1 MQDPV
6 MNRPDAAIQFRLAL
20 SLFTRLPAGLL
31 PILPP
36 GTLGAAVWCFPLVGA
51 LVGLLAGIAGLVAH
65 GLGLGIWAV
74 AVAILAAEVLITGG
88 LHEDGLADVA
98 DALGGR
104 DVASRLAIMRD
115 SRIGSF
121 GSLALFLSLAARLV
135 LLAQIGAAWGPGGL
149 VFAAIAANA
158 AARLALVIP
167 LALLDPA
174 RPDGLGASVGRI
186 DADRALS
193 GAVFAFGIGIVCLG
207 WGVFAAGLAVTVAG
221 LVAVAVG
228 RDRFGGFTGDLLGAA
243 ASLGLVFCLVAIAG
257 HV

>member
-6 MNRPDAAIQFRLAL
+6 MNRPDTATEFRLAL
-20 SLFTRLPAGLL
+20 SLFTRLPAGPL
-31 PILPP
+31 PVLPP
-36 GTLGAAVWCFPLVGA
+36 GTLGAAVWSYPLVGA
-51 LVGLLAGIAGLVAH
+51 LVGLLAGVAGLVAH
-65 GLGLGIWAV
+65 GLGLGIWGV
-74 AVAILAAEVLITGG
+74 AVAIVAAEILITGG

-98 DALGGR
+98 DGLGGC

-135 LLAQIGAAWGPGGL
+135 LLAQIGAGWGAGGL

-158 AARLALVIP
+158 GARLALVLP

-186 DADRALS
+186 DAERALS
-193 GAVFAFGIGIVCLG
+193 GAVFAFGIGVVCLG
-207 WGVFAAGLAVTVAG
+207 WGVFPVALAIIVAG
-221 LVAVAVG
+221 LTAIAVG

-243 ASLGLVFCLVAIAG
+243 ASLGLVLCLVAIAG